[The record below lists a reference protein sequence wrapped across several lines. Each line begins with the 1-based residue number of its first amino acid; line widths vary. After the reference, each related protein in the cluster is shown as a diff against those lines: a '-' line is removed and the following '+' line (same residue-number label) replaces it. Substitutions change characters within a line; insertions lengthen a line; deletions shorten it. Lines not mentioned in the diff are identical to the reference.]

1 MNKHLNKE
9 YMKIIQVYVEN
20 EVNTLLLSKKDD
32 LTNDDIEKIVIQSS
46 KMPEE
51 EDALK
56 FLNENGIERIFVD
69 IEVYL

>member
-1 MNKHLNKE
+1 
-9 YMKIIQVYVEN
+9 MKIIQVYVEN

>member
-1 MNKHLNKE
+1 LNKHLNKE